1 MARSASRSPSGT
13 SDRGA
18 RTLARWDALRE
29 ELDGKGVAELDEWVR
44 PKFGVFKQRL
54 KCAELSLHRHSVLSR
69 ASCRYC
75 GGACVSAPSVSGTRE
90 IGTPVSL
97 LGLLL
102 GLSQGH
108 LNKSKQR

>member
-54 KCAELSLHRHSVLSR
+54 KCAELSPQTFCTFSR
-69 ASCRYC
+69 
-75 GGACVSAPSVSGTRE
+75 E
-90 IGTPVSL
+90 LSL
-97 LGLLL
+97 LRRSVCL
-102 GLSQGH
+102 GAERFGST
-108 LNKSKQR
+108 